1 MTDRYIAF
9 ANSPVDRRLVGAVG
23 LPSPLRLERWQA
35 GRVRSVDGPLVIGG
49 SGALAEA
56 VLPFAGKLTDAVFA
70 AVEGQFELP
79 RWTAEHSPRAKA
91 VLFDASGLTRF
102 EQLVALRDFF
112 QPVLKGLDTCPKVVV
127 LGRAPES
134 LKDPVAAS
142 VQRSLEGFTRSLGK
156 EIRRGGNVQLLY
168 VGKGA
173 EDQLEGALRFFLSP
187 KSAYVSGQV
196 IRLAANSAQVHDWSK
211 PLAGQRALVTG
222 AARGIGAAIA
232 ETLARDGAEVVLLDV
247 PPAREALEGLAAR
260 LGGRAVALDICAAD
274 AGQQLVD
281 ALPEGVDIVVH
292 NAGITRDKTLAKMSS
307 DFWNSVINVNLNAPQ
322 VLTQALLDGGKLHDN
337 EPGGIAGVDQRHRRQ
352 PRAEQLRGEQG
363 RPDRPGPGLGAGA
376 GQARHHHQRGGA
388 GLHRDADDRRHSAD
402 HPRGRPADELHE
414 PGRPAAGRRR
424 NGGLV
429 RPAVV
434 RRGQRPG
441 AEGVRAEPA
450 GGLRR
455 PLPPGDRTPTR

>member
-1 MTDRYIAF
+1 M
-9 ANSPVDRRLVGAVG
+9 PEGG
-23 LPSPLRLERWQA
+23 
-35 GRVRSVDGPLVIGG
+35 GP
-49 SGALAEA
+49 
-56 VLPFAGKLTDAVFA
+56 
-70 AVEGQFELP
+70 
-79 RWTAEHSPRAKA
+79 R
-91 VLFDASGLTRF
+91 TR
-102 EQLVALRDFF
+102 
-112 QPVLKGLDTCPKVVV
+112 
-127 LGRAPES
+127 PES

-281 ALPEGVDIVVH
+281 ALPEGRRYRR
-292 NAGITRDKTLAKMSS
+292 AQRRDHSRQDPGEDEQRLLELG
-307 DFWNSVINVNLNAPQ
+307 DQRQPQCPQ

-337 EPGGIAGVDQRHRRQ
+337 GRVVLLASISGIAGN
-352 PRAEQLRGEQG
+352 
-363 RPDRPGPGLGAGA
+363 LGQSNYAVSK
-376 GQARHHHQRGGA
+376 A
-388 GLHRDADDRRHSAD
+388 GLIGLAQAWA
-402 HPRGRPADELHE
+402 PALGKRGITINAVA
-414 PGRPAAGRRR
+414 PGFIETQMTAAIPLTIREAGRRM
-424 NGGLV
+424 NSMSQGGLPQDV
-429 RPAVV
+429 AETVAWFAQPSSGAVS
-434 RRGQRPG
+434 GQVLRCAG
-441 AEGVRAEPA
+441 RACW
-450 GGLRR
+450 GLRR
-455 PLPPGDRTPTR
+455 PLPRRQDADPVGRITPTALSGPTETTGSLRTGPTRAPAAHAGGTPPASRRPSA

>member
-1 MTDRYIAF
+1 M
-9 ANSPVDRRLVGAVG
+9 
-23 LPSPLRLERWQA
+23 
-35 GRVRSVDGPLVIGG
+35 IGG

-56 VLPFAGKLTDAVFA
+56 VLPFSGKLTDAVFA

-102 EQLVALRDFF
+102 EQLVALRDSSSRCSRASTSARRWWSS
-112 QPVLKGLDTCPKVVV
+112 D
-127 LGRAPES
+127 APES

-247 PPAREALEGLAAR
+247 PPARRPSKA
-260 LGGRAVALDICAAD
+260 
-274 AGQQLVD
+274 
-281 ALPEGVDIVVH
+281 
-292 NAGITRDKTLAKMSS
+292 S
-307 DFWNSVINVNLNAPQ
+307 
-322 VLTQALLDGGKLHDN
+322 
-337 EPGGIAGVDQRHRRQ
+337 
-352 PRAEQLRGEQG
+352 PRA
-363 RPDRPGPGLGAGA
+363 
-376 GQARHHHQRGGA
+376 
-388 GLHRDADDRRHSAD
+388 SA
-402 HPRGRPADELHE
+402 
-414 PGRPAAGRRR
+414 
-424 NGGLV
+424 
-429 RPAVV
+429 AV
-434 RRGQRPG
+434 PWPSTS
-441 AEGVRAEPA
+441 AP
-450 GGLRR
+450 
-455 PLPPGDRTPTR
+455 RTPGSNWWTCCLRASISSCTTPGSPATRPWRR

>member
-9 ANSPVDRRLVGAVG
+9 ANSPVGRRLVGAVG

-35 GRVRSVDGPLVIGG
+35 GRVRPLDGPLVIGG

-91 VLFDASGLTRF
+91 VLFDASGLSRF

-247 PPAREALEGLAAR
+247 PPARETLEGLAAR

-337 EPGGIAGVDQRHRRQ
+337 GRVVLLASISGIAGN
-352 PRAEQLRGEQG
+352 
-363 RPDRPGPGLGAGA
+363 LGQSNYAVSK
-376 GQARHHHQRGGA
+376 A
-388 GLHRDADDRRHSAD
+388 GLIGLAQAWA
-402 HPRGRPADELHE
+402 PALGKRGITINAVA
-414 PGRPAAGRRR
+414 PGFIETQMTAAIPLTIREAGRRM
-424 NGGLV
+424 NSMSQGGLPQDV
-429 RPAVV
+429 AETVAWFAQPSSGAVS
-434 RRGQRPG
+434 GQVLRVCGQSLLG
-441 AEGVRAEPA
+441 A
-450 GGLRR
+450 
-455 PLPPGDRTPTR
+455 